1 LNWSSIAT
9 FLSDADEQP
18 VFVIDSDGVVRLCN
32 RALERFLGKPRREVI
47 GQPWQN
53 LMNGARERVARAVRM
68 ARQGTPRRTAVGMRS
83 SDGEKIAVDLVLHP
97 VDKVLVGFLVV
108 DRTRDDDLSRMVKAR
123 VETLGDRHVL
133 SGREREVLGH
143 LIRGATIEDIG
154 AALGISPR
162 TAKFHQAN
170 VLAKLGIATRVEL
183 LRLILEPD
191 R

>member
-18 VFVIDSDGVVRLCN
+18 VFVIDADGVVRLCN

-47 GQPWQN
+47 GQPWQH

-68 ARQGTPRRTAVGMRS
+68 ARQGTPRRTAVGLRS
-83 SDGEKIAVDLVLHP
+83 SDGERIAAELVLHP

-108 DRTRDDDLSRMVKAR
+108 DRIDDDLSRLVKAR
-123 VETLGDRHVL
+123 VESLGDRHVL
-133 SGREREVLGH
+133 SCREREVLGH
-143 LIRGATIEDIG
+143 LIRGATIEEIG

-170 VLAKLGIATRVEL
+170 VLAKLGLASRVEL
-183 LRLILEPD
+183 LRLMLEPD

>member
-1 LNWSSIAT
+1 LNWSSIAA

-18 VFVIDSDGVVRLCN
+18 VFVIDADGVVRLCN
-32 RALERFLGKPRREVI
+32 RALERFLGTPRREVI
-47 GQPWQN
+47 GQPWQT
-53 LMNGARERVARAVRM
+53 LMNGARDRVARAIRM
-68 ARQGTPRRTAVGMRS
+68 ARQGTTRRTSVGLCS
-83 SDGEKIAVDLVLHP
+83 SDGEKVAADLVLHP
-97 VDKVLVGFLVV
+97 VDKWLVGFLVV
-108 DRTRDDDLSRMVKAR
+108 DRKRDDDLSRLVKAR
-123 VETLGDRHVL
+123 VEALGDRHGL
-133 SGREREVLGH
+133 SCREREVLGH

-170 VLAKLGIATRVEL
+170 VLAKLGIASRVEL